1 MTDRDKSMY
10 ALGMI
15 RMAKM
20 VIAATRQ
27 INIVD
32 SDSVM
37 YAMGVRDTVKKY
49 APLSRQQLIKLKRR
63 GLNDCKDS
71 RFYKVQKGDEIK
83 WKPAEKSFCYVT
95 NPKLLGKDDIHD

>member
-1 MTDRDKSMY
+1 MTNRDKSMY

-20 VIAATRQ
+20 AIAATRE

-37 YAMGVRDTVKKY
+37 YAMGVRDIVKKICT
-49 APLSRQQLIKLKRR
+49 AIEATIDK
-63 GLNDCKDS
+63 
-71 RFYKVQKGDEIK
+71 I
-83 WKPAEKSFCYVT
+83 EKE
-95 NPKLLGKDDIHD
+95 GI

>member
-15 RMAKM
+15 WTAEMI
-20 VIAATRQ
+20 IAATRE

-37 YAMGVRDTVKKY
+37 YAMGVRDTVKKIY
-49 APLSRQQLIKLKRR
+49 TAIEATIDK
-63 GLNDCKDS
+63 
-71 RFYKVQKGDEIK
+71 I
-83 WKPAEKSFCYVT
+83 EKE
-95 NPKLLGKDDIHD
+95 GI

>member
-20 VIAATRQ
+20 VIAATRE
-27 INIVD
+27 INIVE

-37 YAMGVRDTVKKY
+37 YAMGVRDTVKEICTTIEATIDK
-49 APLSRQQLIKLKRR
+49 IKKE
-63 GLNDCKDS
+63 G
-71 RFYKVQKGDEIK
+71 V
-83 WKPAEKSFCYVT
+83 
-95 NPKLLGKDDIHD
+95 

>member
-15 RMAKM
+15 QMAKM
-20 VIAATRQ
+20 VIAAIRQ

-37 YAMGVRDTVKKY
+37 YAMGVRDTVKKICTTIE
-49 APLSRQQLIKLKRR
+49 ATIDK
-63 GLNDCKDS
+63 
-71 RFYKVQKGDEIK
+71 I
-83 WKPAEKSFCYVT
+83 EKEGVE
-95 NPKLLGKDDIHD
+95 

>member
-15 RMAKM
+15 QMAKM
-20 VIAATRQ
+20 IIAATRE

-37 YAMGVRDTVKKY
+37 YAMGVRDTVKKICT
-49 APLSRQQLIKLKRR
+49 AIEATIDK
-63 GLNDCKDS
+63 
-71 RFYKVQKGDEIK
+71 I
-83 WKPAEKSFCYVT
+83 EKE
-95 NPKLLGKDDIHD
+95 GI

>member
-15 RMAKM
+15 WMAEM
-20 VIAATRQ
+20 IIAATRE

-37 YAMGVRDTVKKY
+37 YAMGVRDTVKKICT
-49 APLSRQQLIKLKRR
+49 AIEATIDK
-63 GLNDCKDS
+63 
-71 RFYKVQKGDEIK
+71 I
-83 WKPAEKSFCYVT
+83 EKER
-95 NPKLLGKDDIHD
+95 I

>member
-37 YAMGVRDTVKKY
+37 YAMGVRDTVKKICTTIE
-49 APLSRQQLIKLKRR
+49 ATIDKIEKE
-63 GLNDCKDS
+63 G
-71 RFYKVQKGDEIK
+71 
-83 WKPAEKSFCYVT
+83 AE
-95 NPKLLGKDDIHD
+95 

>member
-15 RMAKM
+15 HMAKM
-20 VIAATRQ
+20 IIAATRE

-37 YAMGVRDTVKKY
+37 YAMGVSDTVKKNMHRY
-49 APLSRQQLIKLKRR
+49 
-63 GLNDCKDS
+63 
-71 RFYKVQKGDEIK
+71 
-83 WKPAEKSFCYVT
+83 
-95 NPKLLGKDDIHD
+95 